1 MSRKK
6 LNAEGGRSES
16 SKLEAR
22 NSKEARSPNA
32 ETRLT
37 KVLRLPFGIRF
48 SDFFRISA
56 LATLL
61 ACVFTAQLAIA
72 ERRFPPPD
80 FQSGHQLPVTTT
92 PAARELWLQYT
103 DVAVLVVALA
113 AASWI
118 ALRLRSRRAMIWL
131 SVSSMLYF
139 GFYRKGCICPIGAPQ
154 NVVLA
159 LFSSSYTV
167 PLTALAFFLLPLV
180 AALFFGRSFCAAVCP
195 HGAIQDLVLVKPVTL
210 PRWLEQAL
218 GVLPYAFLG
227 LGLLFA
233 ATGSAFII
241 CRWDPFVPIFRR
253 TGSFTIL
260 LTGAAFLLVGMFVGR
275 PYCRFLCPYGALLK
289 LAGKVSKWRVLIT
302 PNICTQCK
310 LCEKACPFG
319 AIREPSPEPPPR
331 SALTLERKRFTALAV
346 ALPVLI
352 LIAGWA
358 GSKFAVAASG
368 LDPQVNLAERH
379 LEAKAGEGPQEPT
392 KPEQVALARAARTE
406 SELMPA
412 AIAARNHLA
421 LGGWI
426 LGGGFGLFVGLRLF
440 GFSIWT
446 RRVDWE
452 PDAGDCVACA
462 RCFRSCP
469 QELIRLGITPPE
481 MPQPAAVPA
490 APKSVQG

>member
-1 MSRKK
+1 M
-6 LNAEGGRSES
+6 
-16 SKLEAR
+16 
-22 NSKEARSPNA
+22 
-32 ETRLT
+32 
-37 KVLRLPFGIRF
+37 
-48 SDFFRISA
+48 
-56 LATLL
+56 
-61 ACVFTAQLAIA
+61 
-72 ERRFPPPD
+72 
-80 FQSGHQLPVTTT
+80 
-92 PAARELWLQYT
+92 
-103 DVAVLVVALA
+103 
-113 AASWI
+113 
-118 ALRLRSRRAMIWL
+118 MWL
-131 SVSSMLYF
+131 SVSSLLYF

-159 LFSSSYTV
+159 LFSSNYTV

-180 AALFFGRSFCAAVCP
+180 AALFFGRSFCAGVCP
-195 HGAIQDLVLVKPVTL
+195 HGAIQDLVLVKPVIL

-260 LTGAAFLLVGMFVGR
+260 LIGAAFLLVGMFVGR

-302 PNICTQCK
+302 PNLCTQCK

-331 SALTLERKRFTALAV
+331 PALAAERRRFAALLV
-346 ALPVLI
+346 ALPLLVLT
-352 LIAGWA
+352 AGWV
-358 GSKFAVAASG
+358 GSKFAVATSG
-368 LDPQVNLAERH
+368 VNAQVNLAERH
-379 LEAKAGEGPQEPT
+379 LEAKAGNAPKEPT
-392 KPEQVALARAARTE
+392 KPEQVALARAARSE
-406 SELMPA
+406 SELFPA
-412 AIAARNHLA
+412 AIAARKNLA

-426 LGGGFGLFVGLRLF
+426 LGGGFGLFVGLHLL
-440 GFSIWT
+440 GFSLWT

-469 QELIRLGITPPE
+469 QELIRLGIAPPE
-481 MPQPAAVPA
+481 IPQPSA
-490 APKSVQG
+490 APGAPKPAHG

>member
-1 MSRKK
+1 M
-6 LNAEGGRSES
+6 L
-16 SKLEAR
+16 
-22 NSKEARSPNA
+22 
-32 ETRLT
+32 
-37 KVLRLPFGIRF
+37 
-48 SDFFRISA
+48 
-56 LATLL
+56 
-61 ACVFTAQLAIA
+61 VFVFVAVLAITSFA
-72 ERRFPPPD
+72 EQRFPPPD
-80 FQSGHQLPVTTT
+80 FQSGHQLPVTTI
-92 PAARELWLQYT
+92 PPARELWLQYA

-113 AASWI
+113 AASWL
-118 ALRLRSRRAMIWL
+118 ALRLRSRKAMIAL
-131 SVSSMLYF
+131 SISSLLYF

-154 NVVLA
+154 NIVLA

-167 PLTALAFFLLPLV
+167 PVTALAFFILPLV
-180 AALFFGRSFCAAVCP
+180 ATLFFGRSFCAAVCP

-253 TGSFTIL
+253 TGNLTIL
-260 LTGAAFLLVGMFVGR
+260 LTGATFLLVGMFVGR

-289 LAGKVSKWRVLIT
+289 LAGEVSKWRVGIT
-302 PNICTQCK
+302 PNLCTQCK

-319 AIREPSPEPPPR
+319 AICEPSPEPPPR
-331 SALTLERKRFTALAV
+331 PALAVERKRFAALLV
-346 ALPVLI
+346 ALPLSVLA
-352 LIAGWA
+352 AGWA
-358 GSKFAVAASG
+358 GSKFAVATSG
-368 LDPQVNLAERH
+368 VNPQVNLAECH
-379 LEAKAGEGPQEPT
+379 LEAKADNAPKNPT

-406 SELMPA
+406 SELLPA
-412 AIAARNHLA
+412 AIAARDHLE

-426 LGGGFGLFVGLRLF
+426 LGGGFGFFVGLRLL

-446 RRVDWE
+446 KRADWE

-481 MPQPAAVPA
+481 IPQSPTAPAAANPRH
-490 APKSVQG
+490 G

>member
-1 MSRKK
+1 
-6 LNAEGGRSES
+6 
-16 SKLEAR
+16 
-22 NSKEARSPNA
+22 
-32 ETRLT
+32 
-37 KVLRLPFGIRF
+37 
-48 SDFFRISA
+48 
-56 LATLL
+56 
-61 ACVFTAQLAIA
+61 
-72 ERRFPPPD
+72 
-80 FQSGHQLPVTTT
+80 
-92 PAARELWLQYT
+92 
-103 DVAVLVVALA
+103 
-113 AASWI
+113 
-118 ALRLRSRRAMIWL
+118 
-131 SVSSMLYF
+131 
-139 GFYRKGCICPIGAPQ
+139 
-154 NVVLA
+154 
-159 LFSSSYTV
+159 
-167 PLTALAFFLLPLV
+167 
-180 AALFFGRSFCAAVCP
+180 
-195 HGAIQDLVLVKPVTL
+195 L

-289 LAGKVSKWRVLIT
+289 LAGKVSKWRVRIT
-302 PNICTQCK
+302 PNLCTQCK

-331 SALTLERKRFTALAV
+331 PALVAERRRFVTLFV
-346 ALPVLI
+346 ALPLLMLV
-352 LIAGWA
+352 AGWA
-358 GSKFAVAASG
+358 GSRFAVATSG
-368 LDPQVNLAERH
+368 VNPQVNLAERH
-379 LEAKAGEGPQEPT
+379 LEAKVGNAPKEPT

-406 SELMPA
+406 TELLPA
-412 AIAARNHLA
+412 AIAARKNLA

-426 LGGGFGLFVGLRLF
+426 LGGGFGLFVGLRLL

-446 RRVDWE
+446 KRTDWE

-481 MPQPAAVPA
+481 LPQPATAPSA
-490 APKSVQG
+490 AIPGHG